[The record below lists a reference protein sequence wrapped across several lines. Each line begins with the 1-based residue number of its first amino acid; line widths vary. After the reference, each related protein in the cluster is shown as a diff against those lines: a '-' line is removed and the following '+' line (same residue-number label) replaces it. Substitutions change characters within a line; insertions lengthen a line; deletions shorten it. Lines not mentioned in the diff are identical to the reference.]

1 MPDIETSW
9 VVPIWFGASEACL
22 ERGSTRRVGSRQLSE
37 QAFPFVVSVTMN
49 TTRFAALLLGL
60 LPAGLAWAQPPETAP
75 VPVPTPAPE
84 AYTPPVSQPP
94 AESSVVTW
102 QILGGSA
109 AGFAAS
115 AAVIG
120 MARIGDGLGGYFVWP
135 LAFGVPIASGLAVC
149 AIGGLSVQY
158 RTGCPRAV
166 VAAYAG
172 AFLGTLVGA
181 GIPHMVARGY
191 SGDTALWVGGTIG
204 FFVGQGLMGTF
215 AGRKKIQS
223 EPPAIQAPASED
235 PPPPRRSLRDES
247 GRRSWAA
254 GALVPGQVGFSLLS
268 GTF

>member
-1 MPDIETSW
+1 LS
-9 VVPIWFGASEACL
+9 
-22 ERGSTRRVGSRQLSE
+22 RGSTRRVGFRQLSE

-49 TTRFAALLLGL
+49 TARVAALVLGL
-60 LPAGLAWAQPPETAP
+60 LPAGLARAQPPVIAP

-94 AESSVVTW
+94 EESSVVTW

-109 AGFAAS
+109 AAVAAS

-120 MARIGDGLGGYFVWP
+120 MARIGDGYGGYFVWP
-135 LAFGVPIASGLAVC
+135 LAFGVPVASGLAVC
-149 AIGGLSVQY
+149 AIGGLSVRY

-166 VAAYAG
+166 VFAYVG
-172 AFLGTLVGA
+172 AFLGTLA
-181 GIPHMVARGY
+181 GVAIPHTVTWGH
-191 SGDTALWVGGTIG
+191 SGDAALWVGGATG

-215 AGRKKIQS
+215 AGRRKIQS
-223 EPPAIQAPASED
+223 EPPAIQVPASED

-247 GRRSWAA
+247 EGRGWAA
-254 GALVPGQVGFSLLS
+254 RALVPGQVGFSLLS

>member
-1 MPDIETSW
+1 
-9 VVPIWFGASEACL
+9 
-22 ERGSTRRVGSRQLSE
+22 
-37 QAFPFVVSVTMN
+37 MN
-49 TTRFAALLLGL
+49 TTRLAALLLAL
-60 LPAGLAWAQPPETAP
+60 LPAGLARAQPPGTAL

-84 AYTPPVSQPP
+84 AYTPPISLPP

-109 AGFAAS
+109 AAVAAS

-120 MARIGDGLGGYFVWP
+120 MARIGDGAGGYFVWP
-135 LAFGVPIASGLAVC
+135 LAFGVPVASGLAVC
-149 AIGGLSVQY
+149 AIGGYSVQY
-158 RTGCPRAV
+158 RTRCPRAV

-172 AFLGTLVGA
+172 AFLGTLAGA
-181 GIPHMVARGY
+181 AVPHYLTGGH
-191 SGDTALWVGGTIG
+191 SGDTAFWVGGAIG

-235 PPPPRRSLRDES
+235 PPPLRRSLRDEF
-247 GRRSWAA
+247 GRRGWAA
-254 GALVPGQVGFSLLS
+254 GARVPGQVGVSLFS